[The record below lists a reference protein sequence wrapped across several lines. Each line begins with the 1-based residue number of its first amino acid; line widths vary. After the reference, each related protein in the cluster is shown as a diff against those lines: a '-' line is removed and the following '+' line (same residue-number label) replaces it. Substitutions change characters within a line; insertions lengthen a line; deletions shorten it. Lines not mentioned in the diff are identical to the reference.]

1 MIVDKCGCIP
11 YHKGLDYRQSIVN
24 GELKFP
30 NSVVKLGF
38 EIVDLPENIIL
49 GMPAYDYMRNI
60 KYKKFP
66 NLFETL
72 NYYLQIS
79 LIMPLKKNIW
89 KIVSIS
95 NITKKIYLSTLS
107 NLRKIFK

>member
-1 MIVDKCGCIP
+1 MIVNKCGCIP
-11 YHKGLDYRQSIVN
+11 YHNGLDYHKSVVH

-30 NSVVKLGF
+30 NTVVKLGF
-38 EIVDLPENIIL
+38 KIVDLPDNIIL

-72 NYYLQIS
+72 NYYLQIN
-79 LIMPLKKNIW
+79 LIIPLKKNIW
-89 KIVSIS
+89 KVVSIS
-95 NITKKIYLSTLS
+95 DITKKIYLSTLIFF
-107 NLRKIFK
+107 RKLFK